1 MGRISIKTSD
11 ENCSGEGIRPF
22 GSTSATVVAQGRAFR
37 PGHIPRG
44 PAKAAN
50 VANHFH
56 LPSYAPPVDDSTTK
70 ATPPSISTK
79 IFATTN
85 DVINQS
91 DTSAFHVTTSSGA
104 MTTKSQLKSTS
115 SVIIRPQVADKVAAV
130 PKSTS
135 FPSSTVSFQP
145 ISSGSGSAGMITVS
159 STSHVLSSGVIPSA
173 KSQPPPP
180 PPSSSL
186 LIASSKVN
194 S

>member
-1 MGRISIKTSD
+1 MGRISIKTFD

-104 MTTKSQLKSTS
+104 MTAKSQLKSTS
-115 SVIIRPQVADKVAAV
+115 SVIIRPQVADKVAV